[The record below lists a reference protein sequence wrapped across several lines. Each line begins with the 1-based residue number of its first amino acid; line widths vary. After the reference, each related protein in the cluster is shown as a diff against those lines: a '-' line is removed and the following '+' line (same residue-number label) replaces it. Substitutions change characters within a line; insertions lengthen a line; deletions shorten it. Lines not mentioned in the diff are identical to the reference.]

1 MDIFDVLADILKRKK
16 IFMCSGISEP
26 EALVKA
32 EQDVSEEYH
41 ISLSD
46 IKQLVGQIFNNAEV
60 YKGNNSIVISKP
72 S

>member
-16 IFMCSGISEP
+16 IFMCNGIGES

-41 ISLSD
+41 IALHD
-46 IKQLVGQIFNNAEV
+46 IRKLAGQIFNNTEI
-60 YKGNNSIVISKP
+60 YKGNHSLP
-72 S
+72 

>member
-1 MDIFDVLADILKRKK
+1 MDIFDVLANILKRKK
-16 IFMCSGISEP
+16 IFMCSGISEL

-46 IKQLVGQIFNNAEV
+46 IKKLVGQIFNNTEV
-60 YKGNNSIVISKP
+60 YKGNNSIVISKL